1 MGKKKTPVKVVLDT
15 NVIVSSILFGGR
27 LAPIVSM
34 WEKKKI
40 IPFLSRETFEELRRV
55 LEYPKFSLTSDETHC
70 ILYDNI
76 VPFFEIVK
84 PDEYVK
90 GVSPDPDDDIFLSV
104 ALAAGADYLVS
115 GDSHLLSVGEYRNVT
130 VLTPSG
136 FLLKLT

>member
-70 ILYDNI
+70 ILYDKI

-84 PDEYVK
+84 LYDYVS
-90 GVSPDPDDDIFLSV
+90 GISSDPDDDIFLSV

-115 GDSHLLSVGEYRNVT
+115 GDSHLLSIGEYRNVA
-130 VLTPSG
+130 VITPSK

>member
-1 MGKKKTPVKVVLDT
+1 VGKEKNPVKVVLDT

-27 LAPIVSM
+27 LVLLVSM
-34 WEKKKI
+34 WEKGKI

-55 LEYPKFSLTSDETHC
+55 LEYPKFSLTSDEIHY
-70 ILYDNI
+70 ILYDKI
-76 VPFFEIVK
+76 VPFFEIVI

-115 GDSHLLSVGEYRNVT
+115 GDSHLLSLGEYRNVT
-130 VLTPSG
+130 VITPSKL
-136 FLLKLT
+136 LLKLT